1 AKDKAMAQIVNNGL
15 ISVSKNGSVNLI
27 GGSVKNNGVIKVE
40 DGNILLLAGQKVTI
54 SDITNPTITYSVV
67 APKNEA
73 VNLGTIFAKN
83 GKIQIHAGSVVNKG
97 TLNANSVSKDKSG
110 AIILSAKE
118 GEANI
123 DGTVTLNNANFKAG
137 SLTITGKKVV
147 LNSGAKVELTG
158 KQGGTVYIGG
168 DERGQGKIQLAE
180 KTEIKQGASVN
191 VSGSEKGGKAI
202 VWGDLA
208 QVDGKITAK
217 GKDKKNSGFVETSGK
232 YLGVG
237 KTAKVEAKE
246 WLLDPYNVR
255 IVAQNSTQ
263 SENNIS
269 ASPAITVTGEDAVIF
284 NSTITTA
291 LNKGTDV
298 NITTTDSINR
308 NNGSQQGDLTV
319 EADIIKTSG
328 DDATLTLT
336 ANNKFTQQKNTKI
349 KSEHGKL
356 NVTINSGNGLELKGE
371 IDTKE
376 GDLNIKTTTDQAFIE
391 NAILRGKGI
400 VQINGKNNGSDT
412 FNNKNNN
419 LNGNNFTHN
428 RFTIKNATFE
438 GYGTEGLKLQYNSP
452 AKDWYRGKYDVIGNW
467 EGSIT
472 TRGKVVFERR
482 VTDRNSQ
489 NVSISTHNWRAN
501 LKVENG
507 SFEFLERESKSGY
520 SNAYDKYKDYKLVN
534 IDQNV
539 IFETAENST
548 VTFNLKPYLGNVHG
562 NNNTPRGLSVS
573 ADITAKGK
581 GHVTFDASANGY
593 SVAGIYFDK
602 RSDGKSTT
610 IKTEGTT
617 TLEFKGRSHSRDGLA
632 IKNPLVLDAQAGSH
646 IILNGSRGDG
656 SRAVDV
662 SADVTIQGEGETSI
676 KSTSGN
682 VEVNAKIHSDSRP
695 VNIISAKDIKIKEN
709 VEVTGKSVNLD
720 AAEHLNL
727 ENKATVTAT
736 MGDAVLSGK
745 NITLSGNVT
754 ALASKVNVTATDTF
768 TQDVRSEVMGKTG
781 VTVSSKDATI
791 GGIKSE
797 AGNIEI
803 GATNN
808 VLVKGP
814 LNTDNF
820 SENTIS
826 VMAGKDLSIEY
837 SGKLDGH
844 SIVLKAGENLKVGD
858 KVQAAAIKN
867 LDVTGKNITNAG
879 NLISVTGNVGVT
891 ATETF
896 INTEMAQLKGQ
907 AGVTVNAKDANV
919 AGQVTAETGTASV
932 IAENTA
938 SITGNVSGQN
948 VELEGK
954 NSLTIA
960 ENAQVTA
967 TADDVSL
974 KGTTITNSGTVT
986 ATQGTVNVAATENFT
1001 NTVTGNLTG
1010 KTDVAVNAKNA
1021 ANEGEIHAE
1030 KGNIKVTT
1038 EETFVNAESG
1048 ILEAKQ
1054 KVEVEA
1060 KDATIAGEISGGSVA
1075 LLVKNALDIVKDAF
1089 VIAKETDVSLS
1100 GENITNSGTVLAGNG
1115 GVTVNAREK
1124 FENLPDGN
1132 LVAKNAVTV
1141 NAKDADIAGGVQSK
1155 EGALSV
1161 MATQDL
1167 TVKDNANV
1175 LAKEKVSLT
1184 AGNDLTT
1191 GVGST
1196 VKSENGDVA
1205 LAGNNITN
1213 SGTVTAEN
1221 GGVEVTATE
1230 KFINTETG
1238 NLTGKGNV
1246 TVNAKDADIAGGV
1259 QSKEGA
1265 LSVMATQDLTV
1276 KDNANVLAKEKVS
1289 LTAGNDLTTGVG
1301 STVKSENG
1309 DVALAGNNIT
1319 NSGTVTAENGGVEV
1333 TATEKFTN
1341 TETGNLTGKNNVTV
1355 TAENAE
1361 VAGTVMAETGAAN
1374 ITAT

>member
-1 AKDKAMAQIVNNGL
+1 ATQTAMANGLQGMEVVSGSASMSINGKNTTITNSPDAIINWKQFNINQDELVRFVQENSNSAVFNRVTSDQISQLKGALNSNGHVFLINPNGIVMGKDAVINAAGFTASTLNISDKDLKTRNFNFEQAKDKAMAQIVNNGL

-97 TLNANSVSKDKSG
+97 ALNANSVRKDKSG

-202 VWGDLA
+202 VWGDRA
-208 QVDGKITAK
+208 QVDGEIIAK
-217 GKDKKNSGFVETSGK
+217 GKDKKNSGFVETSGH
-232 YLGVG
+232 YLGIG
-237 KTAKVEAKE
+237 KTAKVEAKD

-255 IVAQNSTQ
+255 IVAENANPSSNQ
-263 SENNIS
+263 SK
-269 ASPAITVTGEDAVIF
+269 ITNTNTNTNTSLFTATADDAVIV

-291 LNKGTDV
+291 LDAGTNVEVTTGTDTHHQKG
-298 NITTTDSINR
+298 N
-308 NNGSQQGDLTV
+308 LTV
-319 EADIIKTSG
+319 EADIIKRTG
-328 DDATLTLT
+328 GDATLTLT

-349 KSEHGKL
+349 KSENGKL

-371 IDTKE
+371 IDTNQ
-376 GDLNIKTTTDQAFIE
+376 GDLNI
-391 NAILRGKGI
+391 NASANNALIDGAVLKGKGKVNI
-400 VQINGKNNGSDT
+400 SGRVDVLYLLDKTDG
-412 FNNKNNN
+412 NNKAFNM
-419 LNGNNFTHN
+419 
-428 RFTIKNATFE
+428 FTIRSTKFV
-438 GYGTEGLKLQYNSP
+438 GYGEEGLTLQYNSP
-452 AKDWYRGKYDVIGNW
+452 DRDWYHHYELFGNW
-467 EGSIT
+467 EGDIIT
-472 TRGKVVFERR
+472 AGKVVFKRH
-482 VTDRNSQ
+482 VTSIRSDF
-489 NVSISTHNWRAN
+489 VSISTHNWRAN
-501 LKVENG
+501 LTVEDG
-507 SFEFLERESKSGY
+507 SFEFLEIENKLGY
-520 SNAYDKYKDYKLVN
+520 QNAYNNYKDYKLVN
-534 IDQNV
+534 IDKNV
-539 IFETAENST
+539 TFDTAENST
-548 VTFNLKPYLGNVHG
+548 VTFKLKPYLGNGHG
-562 NNNTPRGLSVS
+562 NIRQPRGLSVA

-602 RSDGKSTT
+602 RSDGKPTT

-682 VEVNAKIHSDSRP
+682 VEVNANIHSDSRP

-709 VEVTGKSVNLD
+709 VEVIGKSVNLE

-727 ENKATVTAT
+727 ENKATVIAT

-754 ALASKVNVTATDTF
+754 ALTSKVNVTATDIF
-768 TQDVRSEVMGKTG
+768 IQNEPSEVVGKTG

-867 LDVTGKNITNAG
+867 LNVTGKNITNAG

-967 TADDVSL
+967 IADDVSL

-1141 NAKDADIAGGVQSK
+1141 NAKDADIAG
-1155 EGALSV
+1155 
-1161 MATQDL
+1161 
-1167 TVKDNANV
+1167 
-1175 LAKEKVSLT
+1175 
-1184 AGNDLTT
+1184 
-1191 GVGST
+1191 
-1196 VKSENGDVA
+1196 
-1205 LAGNNITN
+1205 
-1213 SGTVTAEN
+1213 
-1221 GGVEVTATE
+1221 
-1230 KFINTETG
+1230 
-1238 NLTGKGNV
+1238 
-1246 TVNAKDADIAGGV
+1246 
-1259 QSKEGA
+1259 
-1265 LSVMATQDLTV
+1265 
-1276 KDNANVLAKEKVS
+1276 
-1289 LTAGNDLTTGVG
+1289 
-1301 STVKSENG
+1301 
-1309 DVALAGNNIT
+1309 
-1319 NSGTVTAENGGVEV
+1319 
-1333 TATEKFTN
+1333 
-1341 TETGNLTGKNNVTV
+1341 
-1355 TAENAE
+1355 
-1361 VAGTVMAETGAAN
+1361 
-1374 ITAT
+1374 